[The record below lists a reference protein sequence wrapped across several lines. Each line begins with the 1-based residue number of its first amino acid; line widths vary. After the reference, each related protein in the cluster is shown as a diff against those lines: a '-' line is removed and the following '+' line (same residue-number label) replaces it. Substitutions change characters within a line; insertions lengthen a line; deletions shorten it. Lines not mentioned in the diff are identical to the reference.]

1 MGPTHW
7 LRWAWRLLTSM
18 RTALFLLML
27 LAVAAV
33 PGSIFPQRSI
43 DAGRVAD
50 YLAAN
55 PTTGPWLDRLGFFE
69 VFASPWF
76 SAIYLLL
83 IVSLIGCIIPRTRQH
98 VAALRQPPPKAPAR
112 LDRLPSYA
120 QGQWADDRSPEQI
133 LDAAAAILTRRG
145 FRVTRHDAASV
156 SAESGYLRET
166 GNLLFHIALCGIVL
180 GVAFGHLYGW
190 RGDVIV
196 PVGSGFASTATTY
209 DSFAPGALVDA
220 EALPPFRLTVDRL
233 DVAFEEQVASQLG
246 APRKFEATVTTVA
259 SPGAAAVTEP
269 LNLNAPVTVDGADV
283 FLLGNGYA
291 PVITVKDAR
300 GAVRYQEATP
310 FLPQDGFYRSVG
322 TVKVTAATP
331 QQLGLSGLF
340 LPTADP
346 RDEAGPVSVFPD
358 VRNPTL
364 VLAVWEGTLFPG
376 GRPQSVYT
384 LTTTQMTP
392 VLGDTGKPLVLRL
405 QPGQSVVLPGGRG
418 TVSFDSVV
426 RWAGLS
432 VRHDPGKGA
441 TLAAAILTI
450 LALLATLLVRRR
462 RVFVRVGAAPGQG
475 STDVA
480 TPVTVVGVGGLS
492 KTADATLDDL
502 VEQVRDELTKRTPT
516 T

>member
-1 MGPTHW
+1 MAPIHW
-7 LRWAWRLLTSM
+7 VRWAWRLLTSM

-55 PTTGPWLDRLGFFE
+55 PTTGPWLDRLGFFD

-83 IVSLIGCIIPRTRQH
+83 IVSLVGCIVPRTRQH

-112 LDRLPSYA
+112 LDRLSSYA
-120 QGQWADDRSPEQI
+120 EGEWTDDRTPEQLLDDASTI
-133 LDAAAAILTRRG
+133 LSRRG
-145 FRVTRHDAASV
+145 FRVARHDAGSV

-166 GNLLFHIALCGIVL
+166 GNLVFHIALCGIVL

-209 DSFAPGALVDA
+209 DSFSPGALVDA

-233 DVAFEEQVASQLG
+233 DVAFEEQVGTQLG
-246 APRKFEATVTTVA
+246 APRKFEAAVTTVA
-259 SPGAAAVTEP
+259 GPGADPVTEP

-291 PVITVKDAR
+291 PVITVTNAD
-300 GAVRYQEATP
+300 GEILYQEATP

-322 TVKVTAATP
+322 TVKVTAAAP
-331 QQLGLSGLF
+331 KQLGLSGLF

-346 RDEAGPVSVFPD
+346 REGAGPVSVFPD
-358 VRNPTL
+358 LRNPTL

-384 LTTTQMTP
+384 LTTTEMTP
-392 VLGDTGKPLVLRL
+392 VLGDAGKPLVLRL
-405 QPGQSVVLPGGRG
+405 QPGQKVELPAGRG

-462 RVFVRVGAAPGQG
+462 RVFVRVGPPPGRG
-475 STDVA
+475 STETPA
-480 TPVTVVGVGGLS
+480 PVTVVRVGGLS
-492 KTADATLDDL
+492 KSADATVDDL
-502 VEQVRDELTKRTPT
+502 VEHLRDELTKRTPT